1 VNGSIW
7 IPPRMAARF
16 RGSCLV
22 LGVVTVGAGV
32 LVGFGIPIG
41 GLLLPG
47 KKTGPMFVSTV
58 ATGLFLSLFLLTSGV
73 TMTLAHGW
81 VTTVPQG
88 YLLDRQKSAM
98 ALYPLGV
105 PVGAGLFTSWFFYV
119 NFIGRFTWSAEDV
132 TSTVHLVTPGIVAY
146 LFLPAI
152 AVVLCAVNLVIGRP
166 LFRPSQRTIQ
176 RYAR

>member
-1 VNGSIW
+1 
-7 IPPRMAARF
+7 MAMRF
-16 RGSCLV
+16 QGPCLV
-22 LGVVTVGAGV
+22 LGVVTVSAGV

-47 KKTGPMFVSTV
+47 RTGPMLLSTV
-58 ATGLFLSLFLLTSGV
+58 TTGVSLGLFLLVSGV
-73 TMTLAHGW
+73 TMTLARGW

-88 YLLDRQKSAM
+88 YLLDRRKSAM

-105 PVGAGLFTSWFFYV
+105 PACAGLFAWLFFSV
-119 NFIGRFTWSAEDV
+119 SFMSRFTWSAENV
-132 TSTVHLVTPGIVAY
+132 TSIVHLVTPGIVAY

-152 AVVLCAVNLVIGRP
+152 AVVLCVVNFLVGLP